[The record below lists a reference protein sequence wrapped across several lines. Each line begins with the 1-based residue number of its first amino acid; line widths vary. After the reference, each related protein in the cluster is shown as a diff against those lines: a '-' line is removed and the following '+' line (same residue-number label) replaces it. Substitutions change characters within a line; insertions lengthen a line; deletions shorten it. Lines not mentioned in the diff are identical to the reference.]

1 LYFISYLTTCLFIL
15 HLFLVFS
22 LTGRP
27 GDRKT
32 GRRLVWR
39 TKYLP
44 TVKSFEDLA
53 VWKDARKFT
62 NKIYNL
68 TNKFPK
74 EELYGLTSQIRRA
87 TVSIMS
93 NIAEGFDRR
102 SDKELTN
109 FLSIARASSSE
120 VQNDLYIALDLNYI
134 SQVEFNQLYQEAK
147 KIAKQINGLMNYL
160 KSGK

>member
-1 LYFISYLTTCLFIL
+1 MADWQI
-15 HLFLVFS
+15 
-22 LTGRP
+22 GRP
-27 GDRKT
+27 ED
-32 GRRLVWR
+32 WR
-39 TKYLP
+39 IDSLSTI
-44 TVKSFEDLA
+44 KSFEDLP

-102 SDKELTN
+102 SDKELSN
-109 FLSIARASSSE
+109 FLSMARGSSSE
-120 VQNDLYIALDLNYI
+120 VQNDLYIAIDLEYI
-134 SQVEFNQLYQEAK
+134 SQDEFNQLYQEAK
-147 KIAKQINGLMNYL
+147 KIAKQINGLMTYL

>member
-1 LYFISYLTTCLFIL
+1 M
-15 HLFLVFS
+15 
-22 LTGRP
+22 
-27 GDRKT
+27 
-32 GRRLVWR
+32 
-39 TKYLP
+39 P

-62 NKIYNL
+62 NKIYML
-68 TNKFPK
+68 TKKFPK